1 MSIIGKVIRII
12 GIYGK
17 LRNHFIDSLLVPFAT
32 KGQIGIREARFLG
45 EITRKLNTSRPIIE
59 IGTLFGRSTRII
71 AENMRKKQE
80 LLTVDMFCWNP
91 CGMTKEEHEYITKIS
106 LADTIEKLN
115 VKIVVVDKKKFYEEY
130 KGANPEMVFL
140 DADHS
145 YEATKEDI
153 DWALSVGADVI
164 CGHDYSDNLPGVV
177 KAVNESG
184 GIEKLVDTL
193 WVLNRNKFEAKIIE
207 PESVT
212 LQKKNL

>member
-12 GIYGK
+12 GIYDK

-45 EITRKLNTSRPIIE
+45 EITRKLNTDRTIIE
-59 IGTLFGRSTRII
+59 IGTLFGYSTRVI
-71 AENMRKKQE
+71 AENMRENQE
-80 LLTVDMFCWNP
+80 LLTVDIFCWNP
-91 CGMTKEEHEYITKIS
+91 CDLTNEQHKRITKIS

-115 VKIVVVDKKKFYEEY
+115 VKIVIVDKKKFYEEY
-130 KGANPEMVFL
+130 KGPSPEMVFL

-145 YEATKEDI
+145 YEATKADI

-164 CGHDYSDNLPGVV
+164 CGHDYSENMPGVM
-177 KAVNESG
+177 KAVDESG

-193 WVLNRNKFEAKIIE
+193 WVL
-207 PESVT
+207 
-212 LQKKNL
+212 KKT

>member
-12 GIYGK
+12 GIYDK
-17 LRNHFIDSLLVPFAT
+17 LRNHFVDSLLVPFAT

-45 EITRKLNTSRPIIE
+45 EITRKLNTNRPIIE
-59 IGTLFGRSTRII
+59 IGTLFGRSTRVI

-80 LLTVDMFCWNP
+80 LLTVDIFCWNP
-91 CGMTKEEHEYITKIS
+91 CGLTNEHHKRIAKIS

-130 KGANPEMVFL
+130 KGPSPEMVFL

-164 CGHDYSDNLPGVV
+164 CGHDYVENMPGVV
-177 KAVNESG
+177 KAVDESG

-193 WVLNRNKFEAKIIE
+193 WVLEKSSK
-207 PESVT
+207 
-212 LQKKNL
+212 LK